1 MSGVLHCDI
10 TRFIT
15 SSSEEGA
22 RRETH
27 AFLSAIFQSMEVQ
40 EVTRVGINYTAEE
53 ASHTLSRH
61 LLICV
66 EPLPM
71 SALLARIQG
80 QDLSVEMCAG
90 VRTFG
95 INFDI
100 KQRFNSGGCTLY
112 YRFGP
117 LPVLELGVL
126 YFADVQSP
134 REWAESLVS
143 SKAVDVIRTQTH
155 WLRLNRRYGAGDRR
169 YLLWKRDKL
178 LGEPKAT
185 TNALQ
190 AGRVLRELCSAVW
203 NNQSNDLAKL
213 AAKTWPGSNV
223 RFIKAFDKA
232 LVDEVGFD
240 KLAKLLQTLGTTIDQ
255 WLEADPIF

>member
-1 MSGVLHCDI
+1 
-10 TRFIT
+10 
-15 SSSEEGA
+15 
-22 RRETH
+22 
-27 AFLSAIFQSMEVQ
+27 MEVQ
-40 EVTRVGINYTAEE
+40 GVTRVGIKYTAEE

-61 LLICV
+61 LVIYV
-66 EPLPM
+66 EPLPI
-71 SALLARIQG
+71 SELLARIQG

-90 VRTFG
+90 VRTVG

-100 KQRFNSGGCTLY
+100 KQRFNSSGCTLY

-126 YFADVQSP
+126 YFSDVQSP

-143 SKAVDVIRTQTH
+143 SKAVDVIRTQTD
-155 WLRLNRRYGAGDRR
+155 WLRLNKRYGAGDRR

-185 TNALQ
+185 TTALQ
-190 AGRVLRELCSAVW
+190 AGRALRELCNVVW
-203 NNQSNDLAKL
+203 NKRSNDLAKK
-213 AAKTWPGSNV
+213 AARVWPGSHV
-223 RFIKAFDKA
+223 RFIRAFDKA

-240 KLAKLLQTLGTTIDQ
+240 KLSKVLETLGTTIDQ
-255 WLEADPIF
+255 WLEVDPIF

>member
-1 MSGVLHCDI
+1 MSQVLHCDI

-15 SSSEEGA
+15 SSSEEDA
-22 RRETH
+22 RGETH

-40 EVTRVGINYTAEE
+40 EVTRVGIKHTAEE

-61 LLICV
+61 LVIYV

-71 SALLARIQG
+71 SELLARIQG

-95 INFDI
+95 INFNI
-100 KQRFNSGGCTLY
+100 KQRSNLSGCTLY

-117 LPVLELGVL
+117 LPLLELGLL

-134 REWAESLVS
+134 REWGELLVS
-143 SKAVDVIRTQTH
+143 SKAVDVIRTQTD
-155 WLRLNRRYGAGDRR
+155 WLRLNKRYGAGDRR

-190 AGRVLRELCSAVW
+190 SGRVLRELCRAVW
-203 NNQSNDLAKL
+203 NKQSNDLAKK
-213 AAKTWPGSNV
+213 AANIWPGSHV
-223 RFIKAFDKA
+223 RFIRAFDKA

-240 KLAKLLQTLGTTIDQ
+240 RLSKLLDSLGTTIDQ
-255 WLEADPIF
+255 WLEVDPIF

>member
-1 MSGVLHCDI
+1 MSQILHCDI
-10 TRFIT
+10 IRFIT
-15 SSSEEGA
+15 SLSEEDA
-22 RRETH
+22 RGETH
-27 AFLSAIFQSMEVQ
+27 AFLSAIFKSMEVQ
-40 EVTRVGINYTAEE
+40 EVTRVGIKYTADE

-61 LLICV
+61 LVIYV

-71 SALLARIQG
+71 SELLARIQG

-100 KQRFNSGGCTLY
+100 EQRFKSSGCTLY

-143 SKAVDVIRTQTH
+143 SKAVDVIRTQTD
-155 WLRLNRRYGAGDRR
+155 WLRLNKRYGAGDRR

-178 LGEPKAT
+178 LGEPTAT

-203 NNQSNDLAKL
+203 NKRSNDLAKK
-213 AAKTWPGSNV
+213 AENIWPGSNV
-223 RFIKAFDKA
+223 RFIRAFDKA

-240 KLAKLLQTLGTTIDQ
+240 KLSKLLEPLGTTIDQ
-255 WLEADPIF
+255 WLEVDPIL